1 MYERDI
7 IPMNNQSS
15 PVDTVWQAANTLST
29 EEKAELVER
38 LLGQES
44 GLIVISATSHLAD
57 YIIAQTNLL
66 SRTGLAYVWR
76 AIANRMIG
84 EEHEPWG

>member
-1 MYERDI
+1 MYERDL
-7 IPMNNQSS
+7 IPMNEQSS
-15 PVDTVWQAANTLST
+15 RVDSIWQAANTLST

-44 GLIVISATSHLAD
+44 ELIVISATSHLAD
-57 YIIAQTNLL
+57 YILAQTNLL